1 MNRKQRRRSPCIEY
15 SKRCWCMPVS
25 LSSHFGRSTR
35 AGDFLPVRDTHRQHL
50 PNTWNLEKVEWAKI
64 TMKSRLGYLARYH
77 RRCSDWSFVR
87 LFSMRCSRL
96 WNERIS
102 SYRHP
107 NETSRRSHPCSMSAF
122 LLTTDSAMTNFFFRS
137 SSFFT
142 ITRFCSFSL
151 AFCWKNRRSPWTLEF
166 QFVSDILV
174 DRNLR
179 CKRQKSTIE
188 RHYRC
193 K

>member
-15 SKRCWCMPVS
+15 SKRCWYMPVS
-25 LSSHFGRSTR
+25 LSSHFGRPTR
-35 AGDFLPVRDTHRQHL
+35 AGDFLPVHGTHRQHL
-50 PNTWNLEKVEWAKI
+50 PNTWNLEDVQWETI
-64 TMKSRLGYLARYH
+64 MMRSRMDYLARYH

-87 LFSMRCSRL
+87 LFSMRCSLL

-107 NETSRRSHPCSMSAF
+107 NKTSRMSHRCSVTAF
-122 LLTTDSAMTNFFFRS
+122 LLTTVSAMMNFFFRS

-151 AFCWKNRRSPWTLEF
+151 AFCYENRRTAWTRR
-166 QFVSDILV
+166 VSFRLWHT
-174 DRNLR
+174 
-179 CKRQKSTIE
+179 CWSKSSL
-188 RHYRC
+188 
-193 K
+193 